1 MPDAGDGS
9 NRAANQITHPGSG
22 GGGLNNTGAWVRMQD
37 PAGVRECIFNRPN
50 ATTTTWTCVYS
61 KAAKFVVGGSA
72 AVRPTAA
79 DELVFVSLTVGFHP
93 TANSRHHCWASD
105 VAPYPL
111 YLFSYP
117 VGGGTVNSFLMMD
130 AITQIDST
138 ILDPDPVYWMRGY
151 ANGLNDLCA
160 GNVATSNTGLSAWG
174 WTTAGVLLNV
184 AVYCAYTNIANFGG
198 FQQQAMPPIVGASND
213 LTAPGLA
220 HRLISRSDPGT
231 KGLTTHC
238 RFGGTTRAS
247 GDTYN
252 ITGTRDRIYLL
263 FSAGSIIL
271 PWNGDVVLV

>member
-9 NRAANQITHPGSG
+9 NRGANQITHPGIG
-22 GGGLNNTGAWVRMQD
+22 GGGLNNSGAWVRMQD
-37 PAGVRECIFNRPN
+37 PVGGRECIFNRPN
-50 ATTTTWTCVYS
+50 STTTSWTCVYS
-61 KAAKFVVGGSA
+61 KAANFVVGGSA

-79 DELVFVSLTVGFHP
+79 DELVFASATNIQP
-93 TANSRHHCWASD
+93 SANSRHHCWASD

-117 VGGGTVNSFLMMD
+117 VGGGGVNSFLMMD
-130 AITQIDST
+130 AITPIDST
-138 ILDPDPVYWMRGY
+138 ILDPDPVYWMRGH
-151 ANGLNDLCA
+151 ASGLNDLCG
-160 GNVATSNTGLSAWG
+160 GNVAANNTGLSAWG

-184 AVYCAYTNIANFGG
+184 AVYCAYTTAASFGG
-198 FQQQAMPPIVGASND
+198 FQRQEMPPIVGASND
-213 LTAPGLA
+213 LTAPGLV

-263 FSAGSIIL
+263 FTAGSIIL